1 LGLPLLA
8 PGGTGAI
15 CFAQRDAKHTNRE
28 EVYTMSRMYETI
40 YIVKPDLNDEEN
52 KALTTRINEV
62 IEKMNGDVRKLED
75 WGVRKLAYPINKV
88 ARGRYMYLRSDG
100 DAALIAELERRL
112 RLDER
117 VIRYQTVKLD
127 KDTITVAP
135 AAPVEA
141 EETVPAEEAVS
152 ENE

>member
-1 LGLPLLA
+1 
-8 PGGTGAI
+8 
-15 CFAQRDAKHTNRE
+15 
-28 EVYTMSRMYETI
+28 MSRMYETI
-40 YIVKPDLNDEEN
+40 YIVKPDLADDEN

-62 IEKMNGDVRKLED
+62 IAKMNGDVRKLED

-100 DAALIAELERRL
+100 DTALIAELERRL
-112 RLDER
+112 RLDDR

-135 AAPVEA
+135 AEPVEA
-141 EETVPAEEAVS
+141 EETAPSEEAGS

>member
-1 LGLPLLA
+1 
-8 PGGTGAI
+8 
-15 CFAQRDAKHTNRE
+15 
-28 EVYTMSRMYETI
+28 MSSRMYETI

-112 RLDER
+112 RLDDR

-141 EETVPAEEAVS
+141 EETAPVEEAGS

>member
-1 LGLPLLA
+1 
-8 PGGTGAI
+8 
-15 CFAQRDAKHTNRE
+15 
-28 EVYTMSRMYETI
+28 MSRMYETI
-40 YIVKPDLNDEEN
+40 YIVKPDLADEEN

-62 IEKMNGDVRKLED
+62 IEKMNGEVRKLED

-112 RLDER
+112 RLDDR

-135 AAPVEA
+135 AAPAEA
-141 EETVPAEEAVS
+141 EETAPSEEAGS

>member
-1 LGLPLLA
+1 
-8 PGGTGAI
+8 
-15 CFAQRDAKHTNRE
+15 
-28 EVYTMSRMYETI
+28 MSRMYETI

-112 RLDER
+112 RLDDR

-135 AAPVEA
+135 AVPVEA
-141 EETVPAEEAVS
+141 EETAPSEEAGS

>member
-1 LGLPLLA
+1 
-8 PGGTGAI
+8 
-15 CFAQRDAKHTNRE
+15 
-28 EVYTMSRMYETI
+28 MSRMYETI

-75 WGVRKLAYPINKV
+75 WGVRKLAYPINKLT
-88 ARGRYMYLRSDG
+88 RGRYMYLRSDG

-112 RLDER
+112 RLDDR

-135 AAPVEA
+135 AEPVEA
-141 EETVPAEEAVS
+141 EETAPAEEAGS

>member
-1 LGLPLLA
+1 
-8 PGGTGAI
+8 
-15 CFAQRDAKHTNRE
+15 
-28 EVYTMSRMYETI
+28 MSRMYETI

-135 AAPVEA
+135 AEPVEA
-141 EETVPAEEAVS
+141 EETAPSEEAGS

>member
-1 LGLPLLA
+1 
-8 PGGTGAI
+8 
-15 CFAQRDAKHTNRE
+15 
-28 EVYTMSRMYETI
+28 MSRMYETI
-40 YIVKPDLNDEEN
+40 YIVKPDLAEEEN
-52 KALTTRINEV
+52 KALTARITEV
-62 IEKMNGDVRKLED
+62 IATMNGEVRKLED

-88 ARGRYMYLRSDG
+88 TRGRYMYLRSDG

-117 VIRYQTVKLD
+117 VMRYQTVKLE

-141 EETVPAEEAVS
+141 EETAPVEEVAS

>member
-1 LGLPLLA
+1 
-8 PGGTGAI
+8 
-15 CFAQRDAKHTNRE
+15 
-28 EVYTMSRMYETI
+28 MYETI
-40 YIVKPDLNDEEN
+40 YIVKPDLADEEN

-62 IEKMNGDVRKLED
+62 IAKMNGEVRKLED

-88 ARGRYMYLRSDG
+88 NRGRYMYLRSDG
-100 DAALIAELERRL
+100 DATLIAELERRL

-117 VIRYQTVKLD
+117 VVRYQTVKLD

-135 AAPVEA
+135 AVPAEADETAPV
-141 EETVPAEEAVS
+141 EEAVS

>member
-1 LGLPLLA
+1 
-8 PGGTGAI
+8 
-15 CFAQRDAKHTNRE
+15 
-28 EVYTMSRMYETI
+28 MSRMYETI

-52 KALTTRINEV
+52 KALTIRINEV

-112 RLDER
+112 RLDDR

-135 AAPVEA
+135 AEPVEA
-141 EETVPAEEAVS
+141 EETAPSEEAGS

>member
-1 LGLPLLA
+1 
-8 PGGTGAI
+8 
-15 CFAQRDAKHTNRE
+15 
-28 EVYTMSRMYETI
+28 MSRMYETI
-40 YIVKPDLNDEEN
+40 YIVKPDLAEDEN
-52 KALTTRINEV
+52 KALTTRINEA
-62 IEKMNGDVRKLED
+62 IAKMNGEVRKLED

-112 RLDER
+112 RLDDR

-127 KDTITVAP
+127 KDTITAAP
-135 AAPVEA
+135 EIPVEA
-141 EETVPAEEAVS
+141 EETVPSEETAS